1 MNWLEL
7 ASDDLKDCYKS
18 LEQALN
24 DLEHRSNH
32 FGDAPIDFGDRSNYI
47 DCFTKY
53 FAPAQSTLIDAPSR
67 VVFVAKQENRQS
79 CGKNAPDAD
88 S

>member
-1 MNWLEL
+1 LEL
-7 ASDDLKDCYKS
+7 ASDDVRGCSKS
-18 LEQALN
+18 FEHASN

-32 FGDAPIDFGDRSNYI
+32 FGDRSNYI

-53 FAPAQSTLIDAPSR
+53 FAPCSKYFDRCSNR